1 LNIKDLKFD
10 RLTPETIIKPFN
22 CGDTDLNGFL
32 FDDSKKHL
40 KELIAVTYV
49 LHMED
54 KTIAYYNLLN
64 DKIAHT
70 DLDKNIE
77 LFIKRIGKF
86 ISQDKR
92 GDFKS
97 YPAVKI
103 GRLAVHEDFQGQK
116 IGNKILDYLKGNF
129 ILNNK
134 TGCKFITVDA
144 YSNSTKFYKQNGF
157 EFLSSKDKK
166 SDTRLMYFNL
176 DALS

>member
-1 LNIKDLKFD
+1 MELTDLKFD
-10 RLTPETIIKPFN
+10 RLTPDTNIKPFD

-49 LHMED
+49 LHIENV
-54 KTIAYYNLLN
+54 TVAYYNLLN

-70 DLDKNIE
+70 DLDKNLE

-92 GDFKS
+92 GNFKS

-103 GRLAVHEDFQGQK
+103 GRLAVHKDYQGQK
-116 IGNKILDYLKGNF
+116 IGKKVLDYLKGNF
-129 ILNNK
+129 IENNK
-134 TGCKFITVDA
+134 TGCKFLTVDA
-144 YSNSTKFYKQNGF
+144 YANSTKFYKQNGF
-157 EFLSSKDKK
+157 EFLSSKDEK

-176 DALS
+176 EALS